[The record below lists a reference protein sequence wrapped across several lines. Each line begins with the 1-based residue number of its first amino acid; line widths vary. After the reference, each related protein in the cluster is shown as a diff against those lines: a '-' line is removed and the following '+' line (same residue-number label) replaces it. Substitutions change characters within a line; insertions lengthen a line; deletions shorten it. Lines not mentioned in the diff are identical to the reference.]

1 MILSP
6 PKLRSDLTVSHQQ
19 TAAGTVLVVKD
30 PVSSDFFRFRA
41 VEQFVARQLDG
52 QTPLEAVRQRTEKEF
67 GGSLSPEALSAFI
80 KILNQNGLLESGES
94 TKRNGTADRRRI
106 RGSPLYFRVKVFDPN
121 RLMARLVRRARCF
134 FTPHF
139 LALSATL
146 ILLAAGI
153 TVLNW
158 SDLGE
163 NVSRLYRLSAVPLL
177 VTIVLVVGSAHE
189 FAHGLTCKHFGG
201 EVHEMGFMLIYFQ
214 PALYCNVSD
223 AWLFPEKS
231 KRLWVGFAGPYFELF
246 LWALATLAW
255 RLTDM
260 ETWINYVALIVM
272 TTSGVKTL
280 FNFNPLIKL
289 DGYYLLSDYLEIP
302 NLRRR
307 SFRYVGDLIKR
318 LMGLEVPPEPEMTR
332 REKLVFLVYGL
343 IGSVGSLLLVIVT
356 LVTVG
361 GVLVENQQALAFMVF
376 TGFLGK
382 KLHKRWRRLFSNNGD
397 TSDPDE
403 DDGGP
408 ESRSGESESRD
419 AGGESKATQDG
430 ESVKKPE
437 DESTSK
443 QPEDDR
449 ALNRP
454 VADAQQT
461 PEPSESSATSKA

>member
-231 KRLWVGFAGPYFELF
+231 KRLWVGFAGPGSI
-246 LWALATLAW
+246 TW
-255 RLTDM
+255 R
-260 ETWINYVALIVM
+260 
-272 TTSGVKTL
+272 
-280 FNFNPLIKL
+280 
-289 DGYYLLSDYLEIP
+289 
-302 NLRRR
+302 
-307 SFRYVGDLIKR
+307 
-318 LMGLEVPPEPEMTR
+318 
-332 REKLVFLVYGL
+332 
-343 IGSVGSLLLVIVT
+343 
-356 LVTVG
+356 
-361 GVLVENQQALAFMVF
+361 
-376 TGFLGK
+376 
-382 KLHKRWRRLFSNNGD
+382 
-397 TSDPDE
+397 
-403 DDGGP
+403 
-408 ESRSGESESRD
+408 
-419 AGGESKATQDG
+419 
-430 ESVKKPE
+430 
-437 DESTSK
+437 
-443 QPEDDR
+443 
-449 ALNRP
+449 
-454 VADAQQT
+454 
-461 PEPSESSATSKA
+461 

>member
-189 FAHGLTCKHFGG
+189 FAHGLTCKYFGG
-201 EVHEMGFMLIYFQ
+201 EVHEMGFALIYFQ

-246 LWALATLAW
+246 LWALAVLAW
-255 RLTDM
+255 RLTDV

-272 TTSGVKTL
+272 TSSGIKTL
-280 FNFNPLIKL
+280 LNFNPFIKY
-289 DGYYLLSDYLEIP
+289 DGYYLLSDYVEIP
-302 NLRRR
+302 NLRRK
-307 SFRYVGDLIKR
+307 SFRYVGNLIER
-318 LMGLEVPPEPEMTR
+318 LFGFGGPIAGEITPRER
-332 REKLVFLVYGL
+332 RIRLAYGL
-343 IGSVGSLLLVIVT
+343 VGAVGSFSFLAFIFIT
-356 LVTVG
+356 AG
-361 GVLVENQQALAFMVF
+361 GYLVENRQPEAILLS
-376 TGFLGK
+376 TGLLGIK
-382 KLHKRWRRLFSNNGD
+382 VRRKVRKLFGKPSNS
-397 TSDPDE
+397 SDPEE
-403 DDGGP
+403 DDGDEFKTAGTTGSPGP
-408 ESRSGESESRD
+408 AEQNGQRSRRRSR
-419 AGGESKATQDG
+419 
-430 ESVKKPE
+430 
-437 DESTSK
+437 
-443 QPEDDR
+443 
-449 ALNRP
+449 
-454 VADAQQT
+454 
-461 PEPSESSATSKA
+461 